1 MTHLLIAHL
10 QLLCL
15 LLIYLLL
22 TQLQLLCVLIFIS
35 EKEKL
40 AIYDRLNAVTVDTCR
55 CYYRVTV
62 FTSKKVKIDKY
73 NQLNI
78 LRAAV
83 SIFII
88 NKAKQ

>member
-10 QLLCL
+10 QLLYL

-22 TQLQLLCVLIFIS
+22 IQLQLLCVLIFIS

-40 AIYDRLNAVTVDTCR
+40 AIYDQLNAVTFDTCR

-78 LRAAV
+78 LRVAV